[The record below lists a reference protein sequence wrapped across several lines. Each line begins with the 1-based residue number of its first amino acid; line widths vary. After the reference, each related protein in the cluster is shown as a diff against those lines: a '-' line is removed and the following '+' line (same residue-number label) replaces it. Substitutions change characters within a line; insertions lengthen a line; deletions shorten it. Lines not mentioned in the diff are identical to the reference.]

1 MSGLGFLDGDEILRI
16 ARFRCT
22 QIPQPTWKN
31 SVYVNGGEADA
42 VLIVTKTRKR
52 REIRIIALSASDYA
66 KDSKN
71 LNFYFANN
79 KFGGFFFSP
88 IISKVNTN
96 DEVLINK
103 YLNEYSW
110 SNYKTQVLVKKNNRE
125 DWKYDKNSW
134 SGLNEHPNVGPFE
147 TKLENNWKLIQDP
160 FDPNNVPPQVLD
172 MDLINHWEEYK
183 IWLKEQREKPPTP
196 KEDPSPIVDPVKDVI
211 IPIKLE
217 RDLTFNVEK
226 NLTFI
231 SGDLDI
237 GELTIVRKED
247 PSDPKFITPIN
258 TNSYPDDYEDIYS
271 ENAFEGEDEIGL
283 MFDEIDGEV
292 FSNSE
297 FINDMK
303 GYDPENPDD
312 SLTTDSN
319 SKYPISKDT
328 DSNIKKILEI
338 ARSSGVTNSYS
349 LAAIL
354 SICKKESGFIPQ
366 SEASYSKTSSTRIK
380 KIFSRF
386 RKYSDGEVNTIKKD
400 YNRFFDIIYGGR
412 YGNSPTEGSKY
423 RGRGLN
429 QITFKGN
436 YILYKK
442 LSGYDIVSDPDLLN
456 KIEVACK
463 CLVEFFKSGI
473 GKAKSHIKS
482 KYNFT
487 DINSFTNLNDAMGA
501 FYHANAGFGKSYSTI
516 VADETG
522 GRKKAFASVGPLYNT
537 YLKNSKS

>member
-16 ARFRCT
+16 VRFRCP

-31 SVYVNGGEADA
+31 SEYVNGGEADA

-196 KEDPSPIVDPVKDVI
+196 KDDPSPIVDPVKDVI

-258 TNSYPDDYEDIYS
+258 TNSYPDDYDDIYS

-283 MFDEIDGEV
+283 IFEEIDYFSDADDSSVNVDEGV
-292 FSNSE
+292 FEIPLPKAGDLTISKLGIKRLRIHEGTKKYIYDDRTGLKVTSYS
-297 FINDMK
+297 DVK
-303 GYDPENPDD
+303 GYPTIGVGHKIEKGDRSKFVKYLKTDMTDSEVD
-312 SLTTDSN
+312 SLLLSD
-319 SKYPISKDT
+319 
-328 DSNIKKILEI
+328 
-338 ARSSGVTNSYS
+338 
-349 LAAIL
+349 LA
-354 SICKKESGFIPQ
+354 E
-366 SEASYSKTSSTRIK
+366 RIK
-380 KIFSRF
+380 H
-386 RKYSDGEVNTIKKD
+386 
-400 YNRFFDIIYGGR
+400 
-412 YGNSPTEGSKY
+412 
-423 RGRGLN
+423 
-429 QITFKGN
+429 
-436 YILYKK
+436 
-442 LSGYDIVSDPDLLN
+442 LN
-456 KIEVACK
+456 KILKVVVTQNQFDSLLSLMYNAGQSNGSFK
-463 CLVEFFKSGI
+463 KAIEFTNQGKKNTASAQIKSGPKTEKSS
-473 GKAKSHIKS
+473 GKILTGLERRR
-482 KYNFT
+482 NEEG
-487 DINSFTNLNDAMGA
+487 DIYIS
-501 FYHANAGFGKSYSTI
+501 
-516 VADETG
+516 
-522 GRKKAFASVGPLYNT
+522 
-537 YLKNSKS
+537 